1 MEEKLKYAASEDQ
14 NSFIHP
20 FNRDEVIT
28 DADDH
33 NPSTQHRG
41 FKPTEEPP
49 IVTDGMRTHHAIK
62 QLLAMPA
69 KDTSDHRPFPFGS
82 GLIHAI
88 HGLRKFGLDKDQ
100 IVIRGGVRLCQ
111 HDTGSQYHNQQD

>member
-1 MEEKLKYAASEDQ
+1 MEEKLKYAASEGQ
-14 NSFIHP
+14 NSFIDP
-20 FNRDEVIT
+20 FNWDEVIT

-41 FKPTEEPP
+41 FKPAEEPP
-49 IVTDGMRTHHAIK
+49 IVTDRMRSHHAVE
-62 QLLAMPA
+62 QLLAMPP
-69 KDTSDHRPFPFGS
+69 KDISDHRPFPFGG

-111 HDTGSQYHNQQD
+111 HDTGSQHHNQQD